1 MTPLNTDSSLRRF
14 QIIGYISIVVMVG
27 VFGGWSVLT
36 LINSAVIASAT
47 IVAESNT
54 KKIQHMEGG
63 IVRKILVKDGD
74 RVELGM
80 DLVILDDTDT
90 KAELG
95 IVESLLTEN
104 IAKRARLEAQRDN
117 AAAIEFPAELN
128 ASEPEV
134 ARIMQGQKRLFE
146 SRLAAIN
153 GKLEQLNQQID
164 QITEQVSGLEAQITA
179 KERQIALIKDELI
192 DLKGL
197 QKKGLVANSRILAME
212 REQAN
217 LEGGRGELIAS
228 KASAAAKIGEVK
240 LQVLQVSEEDRA
252 QSLSDLREA
261 EGKIAEYR
269 ERKLA
274 AAARLGRMSIKAP
287 ITGDIYQVAVHTIG
301 GVISPAEVLMLIV
314 PEADEL
320 ILQAQVLPQSI
331 DRIAVGQR
339 ANVRFP
345 AFNARLTPEIGA
357 EVTQISADTSRADQ
371 NSPPFYVVRLR
382 IPAEELAKLDGKKL
396 KTGMPA
402 EAFIQTEAQTPIT
415 YLLKPLMDQIAHT
428 FREQ

>member
-117 AAAIEFPAELN
+117 TTAIEFPIELN
-128 ASEPEV
+128 AREPEV

-382 IPAEELAKLDGKKL
+382 IPAEELAKLGGKKL

-415 YLLKPLMDQIAHT
+415 YLLKPLMNQIAHT

>member
-1 MTPLNTDSSLRRF
+1 MTPLNTDSSLRRY
-14 QIIGYISIVVMVG
+14 QIIGYSSIVVVLG
-27 VFGGWSVLT
+27 VLGAWSMLT
-36 LINSAVIASAT
+36 QLNSAVIAPAT
-47 IVAESNT
+47 VVAETNS
-54 KKIQHMEGG
+54 KKLQHMEGG

-74 RVELGM
+74 RVEVGQE
-80 DLVILDDTDT
+80 LVVLDDTDT

-95 IVESLLTEN
+95 IVNSLLAEN

-117 AAAIEFPAELN
+117 AAVIEFPPELDTAN
-128 ASEPEV
+128 AEV

-153 GKLEQLNQQID
+153 GKMEQLNQQVD
-164 QITEQVSGLEAQITA
+164 QITEQVSGLEAQIIA
-179 KERQIALIKDELI
+179 KDRQIALIKDELV
-192 DLKGL
+192 DLKTL
-197 QKKGLVANSRILAME
+197 QQKGLVANARILAME

-217 LEGGRGELIAS
+217 LEGSRGELVAS

-240 LQVLQVSEEDRA
+240 LQILQISEEDRA
-252 QSLSDLREA
+252 QSLADLREA

-269 ERKLA
+269 ERKHA

-314 PEADEL
+314 PEADDL
-320 ILQAQVLPQSI
+320 ILQAQVPPQSR
-331 DRIAVGQR
+331 DRIELGQK

-357 EVTQISADTSRADQ
+357 EVTQISADTSRVDQ
-371 NSPPFYVVRLR
+371 NSPPFYLVRLR
-382 IPAEELAKLDGKKL
+382 IPAAELAKLEGKKL
-396 KTGMPA
+396 KAGMPA
-402 EAFIQTEAQTPIT
+402 ETFIQTEAQTPLT

>member
-95 IVESLLTEN
+95 IVEALLTEN

-117 AAAIEFPAELN
+117 TTAIEFPIELN

-382 IPAEELAKLDGKKL
+382 IPAEELAKLGGKKL

>member
-74 RVELGM
+74 RVEAGI

-117 AAAIEFPAELN
+117 TTAIEFPIELN
-128 ASEPEV
+128 AREPEV

-382 IPAEELAKLDGKKL
+382 IPAEELAKLGGKKL

>member
-104 IAKRARLEAQRDN
+104 LAKRARLEAQRDN
-117 AAAIEFPAELN
+117 TTAIEFPIELN

-345 AFNARLTPEIGA
+345 AFNASLTPEIGA

-402 EAFIQTEAQTPIT
+402 EAFIQTEAQTQIT

>member
-74 RVELGM
+74 RVEAGI

-117 AAAIEFPAELN
+117 TTAIEFPIELN